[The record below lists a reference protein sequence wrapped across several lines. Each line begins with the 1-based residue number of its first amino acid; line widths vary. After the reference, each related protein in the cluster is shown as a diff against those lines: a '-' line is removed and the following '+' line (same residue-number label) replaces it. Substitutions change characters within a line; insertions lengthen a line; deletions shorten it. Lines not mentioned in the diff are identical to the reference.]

1 MEKVKYKILL
11 VDDEPDIL
19 EFLKYNFEKEGF
31 IVYTALDGYKAIGLA
46 KNVSPDLIVL
56 DVMMPVLDGM
66 ETCKMLR
73 EIPEF
78 IDTLI
83 IFLTARSEDYSEI
96 VGFSVGADDYVT
108 KPIRPRTLIARV
120 KALLKRKY
128 KRIDKKVSEIVFGK
142 LIINLERRIVL
153 IDNNEVFLPK
163 KEFKILTLLASK
175 PENVFTREVI
185 YNHVWESGVVVGDR
199 TLDVHIRKLRK
210 KNGDNVIRTHKGIG
224 YEINT
229 KLQ

>member
-1 MEKVKYKILL
+1 MGKAKYKILL

-19 EFLKYNFEKEGF
+19 EILTYNFEKEGF
-31 IVYTALDGYKAIGLA
+31 VVYTALNGRQAIDVA
-46 KNVSPDLIVL
+46 KKVIPDVIIL

-66 ETCKMLR
+66 ETCRILR

-78 IDTLI
+78 LDTLI

-96 VGFSVGADDYVT
+96 SGFNVGANDYVT
-108 KPIRPRTLIARV
+108 KPIRPRTLIVRV
-120 KALLKRKY
+120 ESFLKRKY
-128 KRIDKKVSEIVFGK
+128 EKKDKKISEIAFDK
-142 LIINLERRIVL
+142 LITNLEKRIVL
-153 IDNNEVFLPK
+153 IDNKEVFLPK

-185 YNHVWESGVVVGDR
+185 YNHVWGSKVVVGDR

-210 KNGDNVIRTHKGIG
+210 KIGNAIIRTHKGIG
-224 YEINT
+224 YAINT
-229 KLQ
+229 KL